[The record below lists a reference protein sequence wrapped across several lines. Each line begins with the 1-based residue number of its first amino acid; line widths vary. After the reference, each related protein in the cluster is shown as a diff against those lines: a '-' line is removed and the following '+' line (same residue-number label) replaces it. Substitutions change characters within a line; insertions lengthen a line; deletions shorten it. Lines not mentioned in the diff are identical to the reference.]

1 MSRIKFEE
9 ARARLQGIVSDRP
22 DSFTALCPAHDDHNP
37 SLSVTRKAGNR
48 DYAVFYC
55 HAGCAFQDIE
65 VALNGH
71 GPQIVLRDR
80 QVPKNGAQPRHASLA
95 WLTDYTGVDADFLKT
110 QEIEFSADKIEFQFE
125 GIGRK
130 YRKAGTK
137 DLWWEKTGSR
147 PPLWP
152 VPGQSLPSTIYLTA
166 GETDCLCLRYLGYPA
181 FALTK
186 GEQGLPPVEV
196 FDALKA
202 GGVGTIRYLA
212 DTDPQGIRAIA
223 PLRSAVESVGI
234 GLEVLD
240 LTPVLNPLLGEKDV
254 RHLVRRLL
262 GKPASI
268 DEIRSVIDGLTAITD
283 DAAEERFPSV
293 DLSLDDDVPVREMLV
308 ERLLYK
314 RCFHVLHG
322 ESGDGKT
329 MVGLALAA
337 RLLKEG
343 LRVAYLDEENG
354 EDEIKKRL
362 IGLGVSRQARQDF
375 LYLPQPSPTLREA
388 QQLIE
393 RIVAFEPV
401 LVVFD
406 SGADFYVAAQLDEN
420 AAVDMVA
427 WATALPQRL
436 AKEFGIAS
444 LLLEHQNAEHVTS
457 RPRGSTAKKQKAD
470 VTWHVSVTSR
480 FDQSTVGAVEFERT
494 KDRFGSLPLK
504 RTAEIGGDGKGG
516 IVFALKDAVTEQDEQ
531 IRQAQNAAK
540 KRKYW
545 FDQIEK
551 ALFKERAF
559 DRQHGLSQNML
570 VGLLPAGTTALKRNY
585 TTECADD
592 PLTKVRKARGDRNS
606 IVFWLERPVQK

>member
-9 ARARLQGIVSDRP
+9 ARAQLQGIVSDRP
-22 DSFTALCPAHDDHNP
+22 DSFRALCPAHDDHNP
-37 SLSVTRKAGNR
+37 SLSVTRKGGDR
-48 DYAVFYC
+48 EYAVFHC

-65 VALNGH
+65 AALNGH
-71 GPQIVLRDR
+71 GPRIVLRER
-80 QVPKNGAQPRHASLA
+80 LVPKQTGQPRESGLA
-95 WLTDYTGVDADFLKT
+95 WLAEYTGIDTDFLKT
-110 QEIEFSADKIEFQFE
+110 QELGFVGDRIEFRFGAT
-125 GIGRK
+125 GRK
-130 YRKAGTK
+130 CRKAGTK
-137 DLWWEKTGSR
+137 NFWWDKTGSE

-152 VPGQSLPSTIYLTA
+152 VPDQSLPDTVYLTA
-166 GETDCLCLRYLGYPA
+166 GETDCLCLRYLGYAA

-186 GEQGLPPVEV
+186 GEKGTPPAEV
-196 FDALKA
+196 FEALRA
-202 GGVGTIRYLA
+202 QGVATIRYLA
-212 DTDPQGIRAIA
+212 DTDSQGIRAIA
-223 PLRSAVESVGI
+223 PLRSVVESAGI

-240 LTPVLNPLLGEKDV
+240 LRPHLNPLLGEKDV
-254 RHLVRRLL
+254 RDLVRRLL

-268 DEIRSVIDGLTAITD
+268 DEIRSVIDDLTAITD

-293 DLSLDDDVPVREMLV
+293 DLSLDDDVPAREMLV

-362 IGLGVSRQARQDF
+362 IGLGVSGQARQDF

-388 QQLIE
+388 EQLVA

-401 LVVFD
+401 LVIFD

-480 FDQSTVGAVEFERT
+480 FDQNSVGAVEFGRT

-516 IVFALKDAVTEQDEQ
+516 IVFVLKDAVTERDEQ
-531 IRQAQNAAK
+531 IRQAQNAAA
-540 KRKYW
+540 KRRHFYE
-545 FDQIEK
+545 QIEK
-551 ALFKERAF
+551 VLFKEGAF
-559 DRQHGLSQNML
+559 DKEHGLSKNVL
-570 VGLLPAGTTALKRNY
+570 TRLLPAGTAELKRRY
-585 TTECADD
+585 VEECADD
-592 PLTKVRKARGDRNS
+592 PLTHVRKALGSRSS
-606 IVFWLERPVQK
+606 IVFWLVRPVRP